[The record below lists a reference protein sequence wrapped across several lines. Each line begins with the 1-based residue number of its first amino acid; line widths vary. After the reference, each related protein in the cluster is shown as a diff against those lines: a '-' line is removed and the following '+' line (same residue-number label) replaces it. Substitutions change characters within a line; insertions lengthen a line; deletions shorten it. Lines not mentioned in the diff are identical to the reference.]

1 MEPRVGEA
9 LCRLFP
15 PDENIDI
22 RAIAQKAK
30 HSCREKLKD
39 GHNDSGPYHSGTR
52 YPADGQRLGS
62 MPGGR
67 WSSVGLLSKD
77 FGYKG
82 VAQWGLDIM
91 PG

>member
-1 MEPRVGEA
+1 MGEA

-39 GHNDSGPYHSGTR
+39 GHNGSGAYHSGSR
-52 YPADGQRLGS
+52 YPADVQRLGS
-62 MPGGR
+62 MPGGL
-67 WSSVGLLSKD
+67 WSSVGLLTKD
-77 FGYKG
+77 FGYNG
-82 VAQWGLDIM
+82 VARWGLDIM

>member
-39 GHNDSGPYHSGTR
+39 GHNGSGPYHSGAR
-52 YPADGQRLGS
+52 YPADVQRLGS
-62 MPGGR
+62 MPGGQ
-67 WSSVGLLSKD
+67 WSSVWDFFLRTLGIMGWLSR
-77 FGYKG
+77 G
-82 VAQWGLDIM
+82 WT
-91 PG
+91 